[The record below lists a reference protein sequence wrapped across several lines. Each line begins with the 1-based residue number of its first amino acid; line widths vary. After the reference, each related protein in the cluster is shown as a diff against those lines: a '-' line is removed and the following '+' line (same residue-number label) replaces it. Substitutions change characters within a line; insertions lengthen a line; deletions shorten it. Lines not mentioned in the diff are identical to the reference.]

1 MGNVQ
6 GSDAVFPPTLPDP
19 SETRGGYKA
28 QYMCNNCLYNH
39 AEKLPTA
46 ADKESPSPKY
56 YYKHCSKTAQ
66 VFTATMGRS
75 RLTAQSRST

>member
-6 GSDAVFPPTLPDP
+6 AAMQSSHPTLPDP
-19 SETRGGYKA
+19 GEKRGGYEA
-28 QYMCNNCLYNH
+28 QRTRTNCLYNH

-46 ADKESPSPKY
+46 DKESPSGPKH

-66 VFTATMGRS
+66 LITVTMDDHD
-75 RLTAQSRST
+75 